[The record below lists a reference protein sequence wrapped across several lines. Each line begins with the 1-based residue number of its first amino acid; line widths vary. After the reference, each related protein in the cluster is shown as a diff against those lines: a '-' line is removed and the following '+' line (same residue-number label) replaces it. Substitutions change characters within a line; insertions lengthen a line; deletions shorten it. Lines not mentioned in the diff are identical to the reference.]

1 MALALSGC
9 SREYQSERYLYS
21 ASKKAKNIIL
31 NPEAIPPQE
40 LQRALD
46 AYKTVYEKY
55 PDTAGAKRA
64 RVAIGSLYLIRKD
77 FQNARDVFNKAV
89 ELYPDD
95 KLICLEARSGIAKSY
110 ENEGLWNNALTE
122 YKSIIKDYAV
132 TEAGLTL
139 PLYIADH
146 YAKEKD
152 ILGRDNAYNEA
163 ILHYTGLNEK
173 YRNTLLGYRAD
184 ELIVTCNMKKDD
196 WSGAADA
203 LRKMIM
209 DYPMAKTVPMSM
221 RMLSDISVNRLK
233 APERALDVMKEFLAR
248 YPKHPLSGFVIKGI
262 EVLNN
267 ANVTK

>member
-21 ASKKAKNIIL
+21 ATKRAKNIVL

-40 LQRALD
+40 FQRGVD
-46 AYKTVYEKY
+46 GYKLVYEKY
-55 PDTAGAKRA
+55 PDTVGAKRA

-77 FQNARDVFNKAV
+77 FQAARDTFNKAM

-95 KLICLEARSGIAKSY
+95 KGICLEARSGIAKSY
-110 ENEGLWNNALTE
+110 EDEGNWPRALGE
-122 YKSIIKDYAV
+122 YRGILRDYAN

-152 ILGRDNAYNEA
+152 LVGRNNAYNDA
-163 ILHYTGLNEK
+163 IRHYTDLNEK
-173 YRNTLLGYRAD
+173 YRNTLLGFRAD
-184 ELIVTCNMKKDD
+184 ELIVTCNVKKDD
-196 WSGAADA
+196 WLGAAGA
-203 LRKMIM
+203 LRKLIM
-209 DYPMAKTVPMSM
+209 DYPMAKTVPASM
-221 RMLSDISVNRLK
+221 RMLSDISVNRLNAPQK
-233 APERALDVMKEFLAR
+233 AIDVMKEFLGR
-248 YPKHPLSGFVIKGI
+248 YPKHPLSDFVRKGI

-267 ANVTK
+267 ANVSK